1 MHVIK
6 YANLISFPFNSP
18 QLHIKVLEPKPT
30 IQTTFVKQVHASE
43 LNTEFNFFR

>member
-18 QLHIKVLEPKPT
+18 QLYIKVLEPKPT
-30 IQTTFVKQVHASE
+30 IQTTSVKKFHASE
-43 LNTEFNFFR
+43 INR